1 MKMIPGI
8 RRTKG
13 IERSYGRYVAYDDI
27 FMTFMEALRY
37 WIWNIWAGLG
47 IVFYKFK
54 RK

>member
-13 IERSYGRYVAYDDI
+13 IERAYGRYVAYDDI

-37 WIWNIWAGLG
+37 WMWNIWAGLG

>member
-1 MKMIPGI
+1 MEMIPGI

-13 IERSYGRYVAYDDI
+13 IERAYGRYVVYDDI

-37 WIWNIWAGLG
+37 WMWHIWAGLG
-47 IVFYKFK
+47 IAFYKFK